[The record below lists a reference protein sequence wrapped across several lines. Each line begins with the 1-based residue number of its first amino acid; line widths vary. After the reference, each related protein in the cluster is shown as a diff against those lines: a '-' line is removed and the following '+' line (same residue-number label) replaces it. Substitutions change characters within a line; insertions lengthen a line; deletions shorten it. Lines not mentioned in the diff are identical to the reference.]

1 MQGLILSK
9 DLKVQKDAEDARAQ
23 MAIGNLRFK
32 VFGLRHEVEEKE
44 TMLNTL
50 AEDMIESRA
59 DLQKSLK
66 EKDNKISKLEAD
78 NLQSIKCIKELEAR
92 MKKEFEA
99 HKVEM
104 TPLKEKFQEMNE
116 NFELQNAKH
125 KIAEDEWDK
134 LQKML
139 MSFGSLS
146 KSASPPPLNVVKK

>member
-1 MQGLILSK
+1 
-9 DLKVQKDAEDARAQ
+9 
-23 MAIGNLRFK
+23 
-32 VFGLRHEVEEKE
+32 
-44 TMLNTL
+44 MLNTL

-66 EKDNKISKLEAD
+66 EKDNKISNIEAG
-78 NLQSIKCIKELEAR
+78 NLQSIKRIKELEAQ
-92 MKKEFEA
+92 MKKELEA

-104 TPLKEKFQEMNE
+104 TSLKEKFQEMNE
-116 NFELQNAKH
+116 IFELQNAKH

-146 KSASPPPLNVVKK
+146 KNASPPPLNAVKN